1 MQAIQK
7 HGPQIK
13 EIQKKYKGDRQKM
26 NEEVMAFYKEN
37 HINPA
42 ASCLPM
48 LIQLPV
54 FFALYLTLKH
64 YSHHIKGSWLHVV
77 PNIADK
83 PTAHWSGYLLVAIY
97 IGSQVAS
104 TFFMGAQM
112 DKMQRNIF
120 LLLPLIM
127 ITVVLRFPI
136 GLLMYWMTTNL
147 WTVGQGL
154 VTRRL
159 VPRTPAPAMPS
170 FGRRQT
176 PAPAAAKA
184 SDRTGNPGCAQAQAR
199 GLLAAAAAPRQAQE
213 GRLTPVSDDL
223 AVEAT
228 GETVGE
234 AKWKALRELERL
246 APGLDKASVEFQ
258 VVSEGERGLLGVG
271 YTPARVV
278 ASAPAGQ
285 VPPPGP
291 ARFEPTPPRPDESE
305 LEQRVRELVE
315 RVVGATR
322 HRREGRCEA
331 VGRRAARHLHRR
343 RPRPADRPSRPDD
356 RLAPVSRERDSA
368 PRGSVGLGDDRCSRL
383 PRPPPRDARGHRP
396 SRG

>member
-1 MQAIQK
+1 MIVANVLTPLENVMKSVLDFFHGSVGLPWAWSIVALTILVRILIVPLMVKQIHSMQAIQK

-26 NEEVMAFYKEN
+26 NEEVMAFYKEH

-64 YSHHIKGSWLHVV
+64 YSHHIRGSWLHVV

-83 PTAHWSGYLLVAIY
+83 PTAHWSGYVLVAIY

-127 ITVVLRFPI
+127 ITVVLRFPL

-154 VTRRL
+154 VTRKL
-159 VPRTPAPAMPS
+159 VPKTPAPS
-170 FGRRQT
+170 FGGFGKRAAPAST
-176 PAPAAAKA
+176 PAKGGNSKAPTPAK
-184 SDRTGNPGCAQAQAR
+184 
-199 GLLAAAAAPRQAQE
+199 AAAAAP
-213 GRLTPVSDDL
+213 S
-223 AVEAT
+223 
-228 GETVGE
+228 
-234 AKWKALRELERL
+234 
-246 APGLDKASVEFQ
+246 
-258 VVSEGERGLLGVG
+258 
-271 YTPARVV
+271 
-278 ASAPAGQ
+278 
-285 VPPPGP
+285 
-291 ARFEPTPPRPDESE
+291 PTPKPAASPQQPR
-305 LEQRVRELVE
+305 RVR
-315 RVVGATR
+315 RKKGGS
-322 HRREGRCEA
+322 RR
-331 VGRRAARHLHRR
+331 
-343 RPRPADRPSRPDD
+343 
-356 RLAPVSRERDSA
+356 
-368 PRGSVGLGDDRCSRL
+368 
-383 PRPPPRDARGHRP
+383 
-396 SRG
+396 